1 MSNDAVKD
9 IDFKKLATMSRLAF
23 TPEQE
28 QAFNT
33 KFASV
38 IGMVNTISEVNTQNI
53 PPMTTTSNAKSSPE
67 RADVAVATGVDGRD
81 AYQKIAPKSEMGF
94 YVVPKIVE

>member
-1 MSNDAVKD
+1 MSESTK

-28 QAFNT
+28 AGFNT

-38 IGMVNTISEVNTQNI
+38 IGMVNTISEVDTTGI
-53 PPMTTTSNAKSSPE
+53 PPLTTTSTAKSTPE
-67 RADVAVATGVDGRD
+67 RADTAVATGTEGRD
-81 AYQKIAPKSEMGF
+81 AYQKIAPKAEMGF
-94 YVVPKIVE
+94 YVVPKVVE

>member
-1 MSNDAVKD
+1 MSKSATD

-28 QAFNT
+28 AGFNS

-38 IGMVNTISEVNTQNI
+38 IEMVNTVQSVNTDGI
-53 PPMTTTSNAKSSPE
+53 PPLTTTSNAKSTPE
-67 RADVAVATGVDGRD
+67 RADDAKATGTHGRD
-81 AYQKIAPKSEMGF
+81 KYQKIAPKAEMGF